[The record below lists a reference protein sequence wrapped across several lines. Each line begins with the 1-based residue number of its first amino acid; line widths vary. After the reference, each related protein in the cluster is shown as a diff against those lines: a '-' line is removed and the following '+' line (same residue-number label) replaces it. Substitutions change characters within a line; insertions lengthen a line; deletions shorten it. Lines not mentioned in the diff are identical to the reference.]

1 MKALI
6 ADLFSSEGI
15 ADLKK
20 SGFEVTYDDKLNG
33 DKLKAAIQTL
43 QPTALIVRSTKVT
56 KDIIDVA
63 SNLKVVIRAGAGY
76 DTIDF

>member
-33 DKLKAAIQTL
+33 DKLKAAI
-43 QPTALIVRSTKVT
+43 
-56 KDIIDVA
+56 
-63 SNLKVVIRAGAGY
+63 
-76 DTIDF
+76 